1 MISPELMEQVVVN
14 ILRTAVTSLP
24 SDIMSALEKAESVET
39 SDIAKSQLRAIL
51 QNVKCAEEASIP
63 MCQDTGTPLFFVSG
77 RCDGE
82 FEEAIRKGV
91 ERATREIPLRPNIVH
106 PLSRKN
112 SGNNLGV
119 GMPQVHFLPGPEGF
133 VEITVMPKG
142 AGSENMS
149 ALRMLSP
156 SEGLKS
162 VKSFVLDVVVNA
174 GGRPCPPTIVGVG
187 IGGSA
192 DIAMSLA
199 KRALLRPLD
208 VMNPNSELA
217 ELEEELLDAV
227 NLTGIGPMGLGGRTT
242 CLGVKVDLAYCHTAS
257 LPVAVNLQCWAARRA
272 SARMFRDGRV
282 TYSKEGF
289 VLD

>member
-24 SDIMSALEKAESVET
+24 SDILAALEKAEDLET
-39 SDIAKSQLRAIL
+39 SEIAKTQLRAIL
-51 QNVKCAEEASIP
+51 LNVKCAEETSIP

-77 RCDGE
+77 RCDGDIE
-82 FEEAIRKGV
+82 KAIRRGV

-106 PLSRKN
+106 PLTRKN

-119 GMPQVHFLPGPEGF
+119 GMPHVHFSPGPEDF

-156 SEGLKS
+156 SEGLRS
-162 VKSFVLDVVVNA
+162 VKSFVLDVVVDA

-208 VMNPNSELA
+208 VVNPDSELG

-227 NLTGIGPMGLGGRTT
+227 NQTGIGPMGLGGRTT
-242 CLGVKVDLAYCHTAS
+242 CLGVKVDLAHCHTAS
-257 LPVAVNLQCWAARRA
+257 LPVAVNLQCWAARRV
-272 SARMFRDGRV
+272 SARLFRDGRV

-289 VLD
+289 ALD